1 MIDLKNVKIAVDFD
15 GTIVEHAYP
24 EIGKEMLFAFMT
36 LRELEKAGA
45 LLILWTFR
53 AGKELDEAVEYCRE
67 NGIEFYAVN
76 SNYPEEV
83 FDGTISRKINA
94 DIFIDDRNVGG
105 FPGWG
110 EIWHM
115 LFSYEPDPERD
126 RKAPVS
132 SKRQFHETIIFLN
145 KDQMK
150 SDLKKALFISLALF
164 SILWALS
171 CSGKNG
177 VKKRGIRSTGTSC
190 GRESTGRYFQN
201 GFATR
206 E

>member
-53 AGKELDEAVEYCRE
+53 AGKELDAAVEYCRE

-76 SNYPEEV
+76 RNYPEEI
-83 FDGTISRKINA
+83 FDAMISRKINA

-115 LFSYEPDPERD
+115 LFSYEPDPKETEKLRS
-126 RKAPVS
+126 VS
-132 SKRQFHETIIFLN
+132 KGSFMKR
-145 KDQMK
+145 
-150 SDLKKALFISLALF
+150 LF
-164 SILWALS
+164 S
-171 CSGKNG
+171 
-177 VKKRGIRSTGTSC
+177 
-190 GRESTGRYFQN
+190 
-201 GFATR
+201 
-206 E
+206 

>member
-1 MIDLKNVKIAVDFD
+1 MMDLKNVKIAVDFD

-36 LRELEKAGA
+36 LKEIEKKGA

-53 AGKELDEAVEYCRE
+53 AGKELDAAVEYCRQ

-76 SNYPEEV
+76 RNYPEEV
-83 FDGTISRKINA
+83 FDETMSRKINA

-115 LFSYEPDPERD
+115 LFPYDPDQKEVDKIR
-126 RKAPVS
+126 AS
-132 SKRQFHETIIFLN
+132 SKGSI
-145 KDQMK
+145 
-150 SDLKKALFISLALF
+150 LKRLF
-164 SILWALS
+164 S
-171 CSGKNG
+171 
-177 VKKRGIRSTGTSC
+177 
-190 GRESTGRYFQN
+190 
-201 GFATR
+201 
-206 E
+206 

>member
-1 MIDLKNVKIAVDFD
+1 MFDLKNVKIAVDFD

-36 LRELEKAGA
+36 LKELEKKGA

-53 AGKELDEAVEYCRE
+53 AGKELDEAVEFCRE

-83 FDGTISRKINA
+83 FDATISRKINA

-115 LFSYEPDPERD
+115 IFPYEPDPKETERI
-126 RKAPVS
+126 RAA
-132 SKRQFHETIIFLN
+132 SKGSF
-145 KDQMK
+145 MK
-150 SDLKKALFISLALF
+150 RLF
-164 SILWALS
+164 S
-171 CSGKNG
+171 
-177 VKKRGIRSTGTSC
+177 
-190 GRESTGRYFQN
+190 
-201 GFATR
+201 
-206 E
+206 